1 MFSEEGNKSPLAMA
15 AVELCSTLNEIA
27 DKIISKYSRQ
37 SNGTAG
43 LEIKDHETIEQIVL
57 LIQDTVFEMGKGKQ
71 YLNTHPEDDIYIT
84 GFDEVYDSAVRDFIY
99 ELIILRKI

>member
-1 MFSEEGNKSPLAMA
+1 MFSEEGNKA
-15 AVELCSTLNEIA
+15 LNEIA

-43 LEIKDHETIEQIVL
+43 IEIKDHETIEQIVL
-57 LIQDTVFEMGKGKQ
+57 LIQDTVFEMGKDKQ
-71 YLNTHPEDDIYIT
+71 YLNTHPEDKDDIYII